1 MRVSIRLKLLSAFGL
16 VVALMMAVGL
26 FGIRQIGQDHTHLSQ
41 LAGRVVPITRTV
53 GEISALTNEYRKDQ
67 LHYIVA
73 DPASRPAGAPG
84 SISGDLSGD
93 LSRMSA
99 ELGVAGRLIYEPD
112 DRGLLIAFRSSFARY
127 VSLTAGF
134 RPLSDRGLGQRA
146 ARVVGTGAGDREYD
160 RLKALITS
168 WDGRIA
174 GDATSAASAAS
185 SSYDLGLMLLIG
197 VLVAAIAL
205 SIVVASLVG
214 RTLTCAVWRIGDA
227 AKAIADGD
235 IGQHVKVVGH
245 DELSDMAIDVN
256 HMIDYLASISAVA
269 EAIAAGDL
277 SVEVPPRSDHDTLG
291 RSLGAM
297 TESLRE
303 LVSEKERLIEQI
315 PGVVMVLDAHPDG
328 SRCFVFVSPQS
339 ETILGVDPTRFLKD
353 PQIFMSSVHAEDR
366 DQVHA
371 AIRVPAAAGHPPLPA
386 EFRFLCPDGT
396 ERWLREEAAVVSRH
410 GDVSRIQAVL
420 FDITAAKQAA
430 LERERLEM
438 DLRLAQKLEAV
449 GQLAAGVAHEI
460 NTPVQFIGDSV
471 TFLKEAAD
479 ELLSLTFVYRGLLH
493 TEEPIGQDE
502 RQARM
507 LAAEQDA
514 DLDYLIERVPPA
526 FTRALAGIERVSTI
540 VRAMRQF
547 AHPSTQRA
555 PIDVNDALQT
565 TLIVATNEYKYVA
578 DVVLDLGELPPVM
591 ANAGDL
597 SQVFLNLIVNAA
609 HAIGTAVADSGE
621 RGTITVASRVEGD
634 SVVVTVGDT
643 GGGIPE
649 DIAGRV
655 FDPFFTTKPVG
666 RGTGQGLAIS
676 HTIVVERHH
685 GAIGHEPNPGGG
697 TIFRIQLPIDDP
709 APAHPEDRDAHA
721 PATRLLVS

>member
-1 MRVSIRLKLLSAFGL
+1 VRVSIRFKLLSAFGL
-16 VVALMMAVGL
+16 VVVVMLAVGL
-26 FGIRQIGQDHTHLSQ
+26 FGIRQIGRDHTDLRQ
-41 LAGRVVPITRTV
+41 LAGRIVPITRSV
-53 GEISALTNEYRKDQ
+53 GDISALTNEYRKDQ

-73 DPASRPAGAPG
+73 TPAQRAPGAPG
-84 SISGDLSGD
+84 SISEDLTGDRSQ
-93 LSRMSA
+93 MSA
-99 ELGVAGRLIYEPD
+99 ELAVAGRLIYERD

-134 RPLSDRGLGQRA
+134 RPLSDRGLRQRA
-146 ARVVGTGAGDREYD
+146 AAVVGTGAGDHEYD

-168 WDGRIA
+168 WNGRIA
-174 GDATSAASAAS
+174 GDATASAAAAS
-185 SSYDLGLMLLIG
+185 SSYDLGLTLLIG

-205 SIVVASLVG
+205 SIAVASVLG
-214 RTLTCAVWRIGDA
+214 RTLTCAVWRIGAA
-227 AKAIADGD
+227 AKAIAEGD
-235 IGQHVKVVGH
+235 IGQHVRVVGH

-269 EAIAAGDL
+269 ESIAAGDL
-277 SVEVPPRSDHDTLG
+277 SVDVPPRSDHDVLG
-291 RSLGAM
+291 RSLAAM

-315 PGVVMVLDAHPDG
+315 PGVVMVFDAHSDG
-328 SRCFVFVSPQS
+328 SRRFVFVSPQS
-339 ETILGVDPTRFLKD
+339 ETILGVDPARFLED
-353 PQIFMSSVHAEDR
+353 PHAFTASVHAEDR
-366 DQVHA
+366 GEVHA
-371 AIRVPAAAGHPPLPA
+371 AIRAPAAAGHQPLPA
-386 EFRFLCPDGT
+386 EFRFVFPDGT
-396 ERWLREEAAVVSRH
+396 ERWLREEAAVVSHH
-410 GDVSRIQAVL
+410 GEVSRIQAVL

-479 ELLSLTFVYRGLLH
+479 ELLSLTFVYRDLLH
-493 TEEPIGQDE
+493 TTEPISLDE
-502 RQARM
+502 RRERM

-547 AHPSTQRA
+547 AHPSAQRA
-555 PIDVNDALQT
+555 PMDVNDALQT

-597 SQVFLNLIVNAA
+597 NQVFLNLIVNAA
-609 HAIGTAVADSGE
+609 HAISAAVADSGE
-621 RGTITVASRVEGD
+621 RGTITVASRVQGD
-634 SVVVTVGDT
+634 SVVITVSDT
-643 GGGIPE
+643 GGGIA
-649 DIAGRV
+649 DDVAGRV

-697 TIFRIQLPIDDP
+697 TIFRIQLPIDEP
-709 APAHPEDRDAHA
+709 AADGETSRSAVPALSR
-721 PATRLLVS
+721 